1 MTRAR
6 IDAAQTDDAVKRRG
20 YHPVRQL
27 AARPIDLRLRA
38 GLERQQH
45 LERGLGLDVLAPERI
60 GAIDREL
67 GLLELG
73 LRLHQIGL
81 LDIIVEP
88 DQGLALLDPL
98 AAGEIDLGNAS
109 RGHGHDLDRLP
120 RPGRAHR
127 LDAASHGLLAGH
139 HRLDLERRRALLPAS
154 RILWLPRHQI
164 VLITVITASQDRG
177 QQQHGG
183 DLACDSHGSL
193 APSQASCSL

>member
-127 LDAASHGLLAGH
+127 LDAASHGFWLVTASTLSGAA
-139 HRLDLERRRALLPAS
+139 RLPAS

-164 VLITVITASQDRG
+164 VLITVVTASQDRG